1 MRIGE
6 YGNRRR
12 DTLPY
17 PVYVTNN
24 KHRSPGVRDS
34 GPVKQ
39 RNVSYSPMGR
49 ITTTMKDRDARYYQ
63 LLERAFGP
71 RAFCKLSGAP
81 ADKKNGKCSAC
92 TFKME
97 FEFDEV
103 IANLIRKGKL
113 RRGGPCPFFLI
124 AAALANALDY
134 GLEAQ
139 LKSQDH
145 ERFAISELQRALK
158 HIAGALNKLG
168 REEIAIHHADDP
180 FYAKLMDV
188 SIAEVFLTGALKA
201 LKARATAVVQQRG
214 RPAKLDAQ
222 DITRCCLEV
231 WELLMRKEPGK
242 NNAGFLELLSAAW
255 RTVYGEEQR
264 PEPSWAY
271 HIDSLK
277 QQAKEKG
284 QTIVAGF

>member
-1 MRIGE
+1 
-6 YGNRRR
+6 
-12 DTLPY
+12 
-17 PVYVTNN
+17 
-24 KHRSPGVRDS
+24 
-34 GPVKQ
+34 
-39 RNVSYSPMGR
+39 MGR
-49 ITTTMKDRDARYYQ
+49 ITTTMKDRDVRYYQ

-81 ADKKNGKCSAC
+81 TDKKNGKCSAC
-92 TFKME
+92 TFKNE

-103 IANLIRKGKL
+103 IANLVRKGKL
-113 RRGGPCPFFLI
+113 RREGPCPFFLF
-124 AAALANALDY
+124 AAALANTLDY
-134 GLEAQ
+134 GPEAQ
-139 LKSQDH
+139 LRAQEH

-188 SIAEVFLTGALKA
+188 TIAEVFLTGALEA
-201 LKARATAVVQQRG
+201 LKVRSKVAVQQRG

-222 DITRCCLEV
+222 DITRCCLIV
-231 WELLMRKEPGK
+231 WKLLMRKEPGK
-242 NNAGFLELLSAAW
+242 NNAGFLELLSATW
-255 RTVYGEEQR
+255 RTVYGEQR